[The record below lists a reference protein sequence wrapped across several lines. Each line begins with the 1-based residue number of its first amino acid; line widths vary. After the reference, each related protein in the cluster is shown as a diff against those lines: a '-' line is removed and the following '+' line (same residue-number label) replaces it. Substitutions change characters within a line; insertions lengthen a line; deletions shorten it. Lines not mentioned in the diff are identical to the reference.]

1 MEVTDIDLLVKK
13 FHDIF
18 GHNDVDFVN
27 ITGKSMVVGRDGYYD
42 VIFRNSTSYTYQ
54 KFSYLYRKYLKEL
67 AEQLGLEVHRS
78 KEFQNYYYWSPKYS
92 LTIGDVRLEFGRRA
106 FSKRYLDHCSTHYY
120 LTTNNRYFVDQICN
134 IIMRY
139 KKLHIK
145 KNSIY
150 E

>member
-1 MEVTDIDLLVKK
+1 MELTDIDLLVKK

-27 ITGKSMVVGRDGYYD
+27 ITGRSMVVGRDGYYN
-42 VIFRNSTSYTYQ
+42 VVFKNTTSYTYK
-54 KFSYLYRKYLKEL
+54 KFSYLYRKFLKEL
-67 AEQLGLEVHRS
+67 AEQLRLEVQRS
-78 KEFQNYYYWSPKYS
+78 KEYKGIYYWSPSYS
-92 LTIGDVRLEFGRRA
+92 LNIGDVRLEFGRKA
-106 FSKRYLDHCSTHYY
+106 WSTRYLDDCSTDYY
-120 LTTNNRYFVDQICN
+120 FTTNNKYLVDQICN
-134 IIMRY
+134 VIMRY

>member
-1 MEVTDIDLLVKK
+1 MEVTAIDLLVKK
-13 FHDIF
+13 FHAIF

-27 ITGKSMVVGRDGYYD
+27 ITGKS
-42 VIFRNSTSYTYQ
+42 YTYQ
-54 KFSYLYRKYLKEL
+54 KFSYLYRKFLKEL

-78 KEFQNYYYWSPKYS
+78 KEFQNYYYWSQRYS
-92 LTIGDVRLEFGRRA
+92 LTIGDVRLEFGRKA
-106 FSKRYLDHCSTHYY
+106 WSKRYLDDCSTDYY
-120 LTTNNRYFVDQICN
+120 FTTNNKYLVDQICN

>member
-18 GHNDVDFVN
+18 CHNDVDFVN
-27 ITGKSMVVGRDGYYD
+27 ITGKSMVMGRDGYYD
-42 VIFRNSTSYTYQ
+42 VVFRNTTSYTYQ
-54 KFSYLYRKYLKEL
+54 KFSYLYRKFLKEL
-67 AEQLGLEVHRS
+67 AEQLGLNVHRS
-78 KEFQNYYYWSPKYS
+78 KEFKGFYYWSPSYF
-92 LTIGDVRLEFGRRA
+92 LNIGDVRLEFGRKA
-106 FSKRYLDHCSTHYY
+106 WSKRYLDDCSTDYY
-120 LTTNNRYFVDQICN
+120 FTTNNKYLVDQICN

-139 KKLHIK
+139 KKLYIK

>member
-1 MEVTDIDLLVKK
+1 MEVTDIDILVKI

-18 GHNDVDFVN
+18 GHDDVDFVN
-27 ITGKSMVVGRDGYYD
+27 VTGKSMVVGRENYYD
-42 VIFRNSTSYTYQ
+42 VVFRNTYSYTYQ

-67 AEQLGLEVHRS
+67 SEKFGVEVHRQ
-78 KEFQNYYYWSPKYS
+78 KEYKGVYYWSPSYS
-92 LTIGDVRLEFGRRA
+92 LTIGDVKLEFGRKA
-106 FSKRYLDHCSTHYY
+106 WSKRYLDDCSTDYY

>member
-27 ITGKSMVVGRDGYYD
+27 ITGKSMVMGRDGYYD
-42 VIFRNSTSYTYQ
+42 VVFRNTTSYTYQ
-54 KFSYLYRKYLKEL
+54 KFSYLYRKFLKEL
-67 AEQLGLEVHRS
+67 AEQLGLNVHRS
-78 KEFQNYYYWSPKYS
+78 KEFKGFYYWSPSYF
-92 LTIGDVRLEFGRRA
+92 LNIGDVRLEFGRKA
-106 FSKRYLDHCSTHYY
+106 WSKRYLDGCSTDYY
-120 LTTNNRYFVDQICN
+120 FTTNNKYLVDQICN

-139 KKLHIK
+139 KKLYIK

>member
-27 ITGKSMVVGRDGYYD
+27 ITGKSMVMGRDGYYD
-42 VIFRNSTSYTYQ
+42 VVFRNTTSYTYQ
-54 KFSYLYRKYLKEL
+54 KFSYLYRKFFKEL
-67 AEQLGLEVHRS
+67 AEQLGLNIHRS
-78 KEFQNYYYWSPKYS
+78 KEFKGFYYWSPSYF
-92 LTIGDVRLEFGRRA
+92 LNIGDVRLEFGRKA
-106 FSKRYLDHCSTHYY
+106 WSKRYLDDCSTDYY
-120 LTTNNRYFVDQICN
+120 FTTNNKYLVDQICN
-134 IIMRY
+134 IIMKY
-139 KKLHIK
+139 KKLYIK

>member
-1 MEVTDIDLLVKK
+1 MNFLQKLKLILFFQRNQKILKLYLKK
-13 FHDIF
+13 E
-18 GHNDVDFVN
+18 
-27 ITGKSMVVGRDGYYD
+27 
-42 VIFRNSTSYTYQ
+42 FRN
-54 KFSYLYRKYLKEL
+54 F
-67 AEQLGLEVHRS
+67 
-78 KEFQNYYYWSPKYS
+78 YYWSPSYS

-106 FSKRYLDHCSTHYY
+106 FSKRYLDDCSTVYY

>member
-18 GHNDVDFVN
+18 CHNDVDFVN

-42 VIFRNSTSYTYQ
+42 VVFRNTTSYTYQ
-54 KFSYLYRKYLKEL
+54 KFSYLYRKFLKEL
-67 AEQLGLEVHRS
+67 AEQLGLNVHRS
-78 KEFQNYYYWSPKYS
+78 KEFKGFYYWSPSYF
-92 LTIGDVRLEFGRRA
+92 LNIGDVRLEFGRKA
-106 FSKRYLDHCSTHYY
+106 WSKRYLDDCSTDYY
-120 LTTNNRYFVDQICN
+120 FTTNNKYLVDQICN

-139 KKLHIK
+139 KKLYIK